1 MRIKNI
7 RNPFFRQYRGR
18 SILMMNILA
27 IGRIFFQI
35 ICTSGSFF
43 SVPRSNNQNR
53 PTADIRRTKKQSFK
67 TSAQHKLLCRLRA
80 LQKNDLADVR
90 AGN

>member
-1 MRIKNI
+1 MRIKNV
-7 RNPFFRQYRGR
+7 RNQFSRQHRER

-53 PTADIRRTKKQSFK
+53 PKTAIQLSQLKAR
-67 TSAQHKLLCRLRA
+67 
-80 LQKNDLADVR
+80 
-90 AGN
+90 

>member
-1 MRIKNI
+1 
-7 RNPFFRQYRGR
+7 
-18 SILMMNILA
+18 MMNILA

-53 PTADIRRTKKQSFK
+53 PTA
-67 TSAQHKLLCRLRA
+67 
-80 LQKNDLADVR
+80 
-90 AGN
+90 AGRPK